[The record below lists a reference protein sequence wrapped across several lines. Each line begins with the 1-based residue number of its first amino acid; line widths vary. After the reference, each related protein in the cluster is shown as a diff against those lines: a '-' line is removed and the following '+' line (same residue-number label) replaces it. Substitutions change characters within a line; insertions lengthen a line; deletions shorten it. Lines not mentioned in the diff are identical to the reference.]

1 MIKKVY
7 REGGAYSSDMVI
19 DEVSVSVKRLT
30 KNYGKITA
38 VNDIS
43 FDVLRGEIFGFLGP
57 NGAGKTT
64 TIRIITTATK
74 ADSGEVY
81 LNSFD
86 ILKNPLEA
94 KNSMGVVSQYINL
107 DMELTCKENLIVHGM
122 LHNMKKR
129 KILERID
136 YLLDYIEIKDK
147 ENVQVEK
154 ISGGMQRKLMI
165 ARALMHEPEILFLDE
180 PTVGLDAHSKRK
192 IWDLMVKINSENKT
206 IFLTT
211 HYIEEAQQL
220 CNRVAIINSGNLI
233 EVDTPE
239 NMIDKIGIIALD
251 VFNHDDC
258 TTYFFDSREK
268 ALESASKMDGK
279 IIIREANLEDV
290 FLDKTGRRVK
300 K

>member
-1 MIKKVY
+1 MTEKIAISLKNLYKKYGNLIALNNLTLEVP
-7 REGGAYSSDMVI
+7 EG
-19 DEVSVSVKRLT
+19 EL
-30 KNYGKITA
+30 
-38 VNDIS
+38 
-43 FDVLRGEIFGFLGP
+43 FGFLGP

-64 TIRIITTATK
+64 AIRIITTATK
-74 ADSGEVY
+74 SDSGEVY
-81 LNSFD
+81 LNGFD

-94 KNSMGVVSQYINL
+94 KNSIGVVSQYINL

-136 YLLDYIEIKDK
+136 YLLDYIEITDK

-165 ARALMHEPEILFLDE
+165 ARALLHEPEILFLDE

-233 EVDTPE
+233 EVDTPK

-251 VFNHDDC
+251 VFNCDDYL
-258 TTYFFDSREK
+258 TYFFDSREK

-279 IIIREANLEDV
+279 IIIRQTNLEDV

-300 K
+300 D